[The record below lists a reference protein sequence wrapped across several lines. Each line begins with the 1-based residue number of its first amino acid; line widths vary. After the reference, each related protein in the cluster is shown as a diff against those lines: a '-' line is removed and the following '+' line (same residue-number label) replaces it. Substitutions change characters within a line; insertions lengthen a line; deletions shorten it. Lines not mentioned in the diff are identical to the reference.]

1 MEDKSLIRVQF
12 KREQERRNWRLS
24 TDDLRCCEVF
34 LVETSSWREMQWS
47 WRSMESNEGF
57 VFQDGEITACVYA
70 DGKNPVERKRLMM

>member
-24 TDDLRCCEVF
+24 TDDLRCEVL
-34 LVETSSWREMQWS
+34 LVETNSWREMQWG
-47 WRSMESNEGF
+47 WRSMESSEGF